1 MMEASFDSVAGS
13 DREDF
18 SDSIE
23 GFGRQAAGSSDFL
36 GLLATFN
43 AIRKGIFQAASR
55 RNPLS
60 EKRKNRRVSP
70 RGALW
75 RGVGGVDFP
84 QGVLAPAALRRC
96 PAWSNPTHLRR
107 SASRMELEGHH
118 PTDRPADPSRSF
130 PFSTQAGDSGTSWR
144 IDSGHEF
151 HQRWDRVV
159 TSWQRA
165 GAIQGAL
172 LGSVCGEWFGLRRNG
187 LSRRLALSLFG
198 RSTEGSW
205 QIPASSLQCLQPA
218 LSSALYDAVLESQAD
233 GKRFEHR
240 YARNFGWL
248 RLAAPSVAG
257 QRVRNSIGT
266 GPTAPAAIQRQP
278 LGVLPQSVLLAS
290 VAQGSGIDGTQWAHA
305 MAATAGGDRRTI
317 LAAVL
322 LAEVSLLAMQQYIKP
337 SLVTSVCQLAEKMLR
352 RTSSESW
359 LPAWSL
365 GIQRGDSPGHIARSL
380 GWPEEIPF
388 DGIAIGLMAIAA
400 WMKHRGDLPRTV
412 HSAIHL
418 GGPSAILGSLS
429 GALAGLDGIPA
440 PLPRPWIPAVR
451 RSRLSGRMARR
462 LVDWPHGVNDLQLR
476 WSMPIVPWPQFLR
489 SGLSAIP
496 RTLQTSA
503 WTIARLTRGARHR
516 PQAG

>member
-1 MMEASFDSVAGS
+1 
-13 DREDF
+13 
-18 SDSIE
+18 
-23 GFGRQAAGSSDFL
+23 
-36 GLLATFN
+36 
-43 AIRKGIFQAASR
+43 
-55 RNPLS
+55 
-60 EKRKNRRVSP
+60 
-70 RGALW
+70 
-75 RGVGGVDFP
+75 
-84 QGVLAPAALRRC
+84 
-96 PAWSNPTHLRR
+96 
-107 SASRMELEGHH
+107 MELEGYH
-118 PTDRPADPSRSF
+118 PTDRSVHPSRS
-130 PFSTQAGDSGTSWR
+130 SSVSSSVGDSGASYR

-159 TSWQRA
+159 TSRQRA
-165 GAIQGAL
+165 GAIQGGL
-172 LGSVCGEWFGLRRNG
+172 LGSVCGEWFGLPRNG

-218 LSSALYDAVLESQAD
+218 LSTALYDAVLESQAD
-233 GKRFEHR
+233 GRRFEHR

-257 QRVRNSIGT
+257 QRVRSSIGT
-266 GPTAPAAIQRQP
+266 TPSGQSTTQRQP
-278 LGVLPQSVLLAS
+278 LAVLPQCVLLAS

-305 MAATAGGDRRTI
+305 MAANAGGDRRTI

-322 LAEVSLLAMQQYIKP
+322 LAEASLLAMQEAPKW
-337 SLVTSVCQLAEKMLR
+337 SLVTSVCQLAEKLLR
-352 RTSSESW
+352 HTSSECW

-365 GIQRGDSPGHIARSL
+365 GVRRGDSPGNIARSL

-388 DGIAIGLMAIAA
+388 DGIAIGLMAIAS

-429 GALAGLDGIPA
+429 GALAGLGGIPDQ
-440 PLPRPWIPAVR
+440 LPKPWIPAVR
-451 RSRLSGRMARR
+451 KSRLSGRMTRR
-462 LVDWPHGVNDLQLR
+462 LTDWPHGVNDLQLR

-503 WTIARLTRGARHR
+503 WTIARLTRGAGHR